1 MINYIT
7 SLLKK
12 NFVQFFLLIFVLI
25 QNKILIEYYTLE
37 LYGEYILQVSYF
49 TVLNSLSFP
58 GLYHYLRKI
67 SIERY
72 DKGILTYLRFSPLI
86 LAFGISIIFI
96 LYLTNLIEYF
106 HLYLFGF
113 IAYFFGSYDYV
124 LLGRSKVNLSR
135 ILILFQAIIFTVIV
149 LLYSS
154 YLDVEL
160 LLYIHLI
167 LYLVR
172 SIVGWII
179 VILNSDFKKAN
190 PEKIKSYL
198 IQKNFSEIFNP
209 LISKLDN
216 LILGNISTSELGLY
230 NVYKL
235 VPNTLKSN
243 LKLFLI
249 DFNNKLI
256 ASKNNYY
263 NHLSRYKSSIYL
275 FSIIT
280 VIISSILSMFYF
292 GFISNWDYDEMN
304 IVIIILLSL
313 STIFKV
319 LNDIFWN
326 YNIYVQDG
334 KLQMYVNIISKVTFV
349 FLLLISTHSIGL
361 FGIIMSYIIYDI
373 INLIFSFNNLS
384 SNEKI

>member
-25 QNKILIEYYTLE
+25 QNKILIEYYTIE

-67 SIERY
+67 AIERY

-154 YLDVEL
+154 YLNVEL

-190 PEKIKSYL
+190 PEKLKSYL

-209 LISKLDN
+209 VISKLDN

-263 NHLSRYKSSIYL
+263 NHLSRFKSSIYL

-280 VIISSILSMFYF
+280 IIISSILSVFYF

-349 FLLLISTHSIGL
+349 FLLLISTHCIGL